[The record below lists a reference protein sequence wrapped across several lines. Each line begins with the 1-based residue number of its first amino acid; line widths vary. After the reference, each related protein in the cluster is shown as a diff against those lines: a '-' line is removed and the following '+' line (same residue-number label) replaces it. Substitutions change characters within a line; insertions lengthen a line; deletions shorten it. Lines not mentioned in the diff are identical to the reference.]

1 MGDYSVGIHEKD
13 EITLSDLLSKVKM
26 NKDLEKAGAIMVF
39 IGIVRGTGMKGGKV
53 KKLRLEAYKE
63 QAEKSLEKIAKEI
76 LEKPGIVDVRIHHF
90 VGELNVGEDI
100 VYISVA
106 GGHRNEVFE
115 ALREAIDRMKKEAAI
130 WKKEITNLGEY
141 WVSGE

>member
-1 MGDYSVGIHEKD
+1 MKNYSVGIHEKD
-13 EITLSDLLSKVKM
+13 EISLTDLLNKIKM

-39 IGIVRGTGMKGGKV
+39 IGIVRGIGVKGGKV

-63 QAEKSLEKIAKEI
+63 QAEESLEKIAKEI

-130 WKKEITNLGEY
+130 WKKEITDLGEY

>member
-1 MGDYSVGIHEKD
+1 MKNYSVGIHEKG
-13 EITLSDLLSKVKM
+13 EISLMDLLNKIKM

-39 IGIVRGTGMKGGKV
+39 IGIVRGIGVKGGKV

-63 QAEKSLEKIAKEI
+63 QAEESLEKIAKEI
-76 LEKPGIVDVRIHHF
+76 LEKPGIVDVRLHHF

-130 WKKEITNLGEY
+130 WKKEITDLGEY

>member
-1 MGDYSVGIHEKD
+1 MKNYSVGIHEKD
-13 EITLSDLLSKVKM
+13 EISLMDLLNKIKM

-39 IGIVRGTGMKGGKV
+39 IGIVRGIGVKGGKV

-63 QAEKSLEKIAKEI
+63 QAEESLEKIAKEI

>member
-1 MGDYSVGIHEKD
+1 MKNYSVGIHEKD
-13 EITLSDLLSKVKM
+13 EISLTDLLNKIKM

-39 IGIVRGTGMKGGKV
+39 IGIVRGIGVKGGKV

-63 QAEKSLEKIAKEI
+63 QAEESLEKIAKEI

>member
-1 MGDYSVGIHEKD
+1 MKNYSVGIHEKD
-13 EITLSDLLSKVKM
+13 EISLMDLLNKIKM

-39 IGIVRGTGMKGGKV
+39 IGIVRGIGVKGGKV

-63 QAEKSLEKIAKEI
+63 QAEESLEKIAKEI

-130 WKKEITNLGEY
+130 WKKEITDLGEY

>member
-1 MGDYSVGIHEKD
+1 MENYSVGIHEKD
-13 EITLSDLLSKVKM
+13 EISLMDLLNKIKM

-39 IGIVRGTGMKGGKV
+39 IGIVRGIGVKGGKV

-63 QAEKSLEKIAKEI
+63 QAEESLEKIAKEI

-130 WKKEITNLGEY
+130 WKKEITDLGEY